1 MTYSVISWRS
11 KEKFEIPNKLQ
22 TKVHKNAY
30 VKYWGLKSDLTLDNN
45 GLLLLNGKRVWKKK
59 ELTSVVVKVFRK
71 NKSGG
76 NKKLRTRAVNS
87 YIGLNDRDILRITK
101 NNVKYKPF
109 TARFT
114 NKALQKLVMA
124 CEVSQ

>member
-1 MTYSVISWRS
+1 MISWRS

-114 NKALQKLVMA
+114 NKALPKLVMA
-124 CEVSQ
+124 CEVNQ